1 MEQSCVHNIRVW
13 ETMKYYNVI
22 FKASFLDKSFGEE
35 ATNYKFG
42 SFILNPELYYERYPT
57 LPEMFAYEKNTD
69 PELAKYNKLKNN
81 LAINSVAATTGTNTL
96 KYGDVSGNV
105 ELTECNDFV
114 NPAVQDYRIKSDY
127 LF

>member
-1 MEQSCVHNIRVW
+1 
-13 ETMKYYNVI
+13 
-22 FKASFLDKSFGEE
+22 
-35 ATNYKFG
+35 
-42 SFILNPELYYERYPT
+42 
-57 LPEMFAYEKNTD
+57 MFAYEKNTD

-114 NPAVQDYRIKSDY
+114 NPAVQDYR
-127 LF
+127 L